1 MSRGRGLGKVS
12 ATDGVLA
19 LCQDDLVST
28 PTHRSGP
35 GRPRLTEPLRPGA
48 TARAQILDAA
58 AELFTT
64 RGYAS
69 TSTRAIADAVGIRQ
83 PSLYHHFA
91 TKNDL
96 LEALL
101 IDTVTSALPVAE
113 ALLAVPPADADL
125 AAARLHALALFDG
138 RQLCGTRWNVGVLY
152 LLPELR
158 TPRFLPFQATRE
170 RLRQGYLRLGADVA
184 TRSDGPAE
192 AGDLAF
198 RLVESLVSMRA
209 DGLVTASS
217 PPAVAVACVRA
228 AGWCGDPAA
237 LERASAALLD
247 GIAS

>member
-1 MSRGRGLGKVS
+1 VSRVS
-12 ATDGVLA
+12 ASG
-19 LCQDDLVST
+19 SR
-28 PTHRSGP
+28 PGP
-35 GRPRLTEPLRPGA
+35 GRPRLSEPLRPGA

-69 TSTRAIADAVGIRQ
+69 TSTRAIADAVGVRQ

-91 TKNDL
+91 TKDDL

-101 IDTVTSALPVAE
+101 IETVTPSLPVAE
-113 ALLAVPPADADL
+113 ALLARPAPDVPA

-138 RQLCGTRWNVGVLY
+138 QQLCTTRWNVGVLY

-158 TPRFLPFQATRE
+158 TERFLPFQATRE
-170 RLRQGYLRLGADVA
+170 RLRQGYLRLGADLA
-184 TRSDGPAE
+184 APYDGPAE

-217 PPAVAVACVRA
+217 PATVALACIRAV
-228 AGWCGDPAA
+228 GWCGDPAE
-237 LERASAALLD
+237 LERSSAALLD
-247 GIAS
+247 GISS